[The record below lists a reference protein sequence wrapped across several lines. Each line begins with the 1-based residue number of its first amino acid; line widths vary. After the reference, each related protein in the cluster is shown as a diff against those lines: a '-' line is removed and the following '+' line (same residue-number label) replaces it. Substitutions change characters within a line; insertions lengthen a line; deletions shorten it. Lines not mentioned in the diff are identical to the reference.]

1 VITTDDDLRAI
12 LTTASSI
19 AVVGASQKPWRASHD
34 IAHYLIEA
42 GYTVFPVNPAYE
54 EVLGRRCYPTLAS
67 IGSPVDIVDVFRN
80 PDALVPIVGDA
91 IAIGAKTIWMQS
103 GVVNEEAARR
113 AEEAGLNVVMD
124 RCIAVDHR
132 FLVRG

>member
-1 VITTDDDLRAI
+1 MITSDHDLRTI
-12 LTTASSI
+12 LATSSFI

-34 IAHYLIEA
+34 ITQYLIGA

-54 EVLGRRCYPTLAS
+54 EILGRRCFPSLGS
-67 IGSPVDIVDVFRN
+67 IGSPVDIVDIFRN
-80 PDALVPIVGDA
+80 PDEVLAVVRDA
-91 IAIGAKTIWMQS
+91 IAIHAHTVWMQS
-103 GVVNEEAARR
+103 GVVNKKAART